1 MTTTPT
7 PPEPLGD
14 DGTRLWDEVFAEYD
28 ADDFSP
34 GDLRILASAAAC
46 LDTIAAM
53 RGALVGEPLIVQGS
67 MRQQVANPLIAEI
80 RFHRAQFA
88 ALMRQLGL
96 EAAGSEDDSRRVMTR
111 TEQASRAASA
121 RWSR

>member
-1 MTTTPT
+1 MTITPT
-7 PPEPLGD
+7 PPEPLGT
-14 DGTRLWDEVFAEYD
+14 DGTRLWTEVFGEYD
-28 ADDFSP
+28 LDDFSP

-53 RGALVGEPLIVQGS
+53 REALTDAPLIVQGS

-96 EAAGSEDDSRRVMTR
+96 EAAGSDKDSPRVMTR
-111 TEQASRAASA
+111 TEQASRAARA
-121 RWSR
+121 RWAR